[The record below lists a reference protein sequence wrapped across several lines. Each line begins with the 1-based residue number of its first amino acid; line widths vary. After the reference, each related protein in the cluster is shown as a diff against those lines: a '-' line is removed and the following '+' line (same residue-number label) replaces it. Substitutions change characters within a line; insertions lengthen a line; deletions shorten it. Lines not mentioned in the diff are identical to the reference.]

1 MSIFAK
7 PTCLLLL
14 LAALAACQSAP
25 ETARPLTPQAG
36 AETETVAADGQPP
49 PADDGVAELPGAT
62 EAEPEL
68 IEVDPAQWMYE
79 EAINALQNGNTD
91 FALDL
96 LLQVSTEA
104 PDKPFIFTN
113 LGLTYLGLERLDE
126 AAEAFAEAISRD
138 GDDAVAHNHLGIIE
152 ESATAGGNFEGALEH
167 YRRSLQINGDYA
179 YAHMNLGILFDLYLQ
194 DLEQALAHY
203 RRYQELM
210 SEENEQVAGWI
221 VDIERR
227 LN

>member
-7 PTCLLLL
+7 PIPLLLL

-25 ETARPLTPQAG
+25 ETAGPLTPQAG
-36 AETETVAADGQPP
+36 AATETGPAADQPP
-49 PADDGVAELPGAT
+49 PDDGVAELPGAT
-62 EAEPEL
+62 EAEPAEP

-126 AAEAFAEAISRD
+126 AADAFNEAIARD

-152 ESATAGGNFEGALEH
+152 RRRGNFESALEH

-179 YAHMNLGILFDLYLQ
+179 YAHMNLGILYDLYLQ